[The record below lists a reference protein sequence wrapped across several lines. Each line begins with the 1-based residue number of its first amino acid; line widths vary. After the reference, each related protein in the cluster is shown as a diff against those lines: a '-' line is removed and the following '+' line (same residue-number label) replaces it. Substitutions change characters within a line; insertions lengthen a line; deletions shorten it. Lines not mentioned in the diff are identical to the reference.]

1 MAEILVPVWLVVL
14 VFLLVATAYS
24 SVGLGGGSAYIALMV
39 VFGFGSLSIP
49 VVSLTLNIIV
59 TTIGSITF
67 IRRGYLRL
75 YLLLPF
81 LISSLPMA
89 WLGGSLDVPK
99 IIFQWLLLISLL
111 VIVIRIYW
119 WSGAK
124 HRIHINRNL
133 RFIISLLSGALLGL
147 LAGILGMGGGIFL
160 VPLILLLG
168 LGTVKEAAACGAVF
182 VWLNSLIGLAS
193 RLQFNFIDMTPYF
206 PLIIAVIAGA
216 VAGSFMGASRLSAS
230 VMEKVLGGVV
240 IVAVFFL
247 GKSMAYG

>member
-1 MAEILVPVWLVVL
+1 MVDDHREGGGLARQELVDLLVHVLGRHGHHDDLDLVL

-133 RFIISLLSGALLGL
+133 RFIISLLSKL
-147 LAGILGMGGGIFL
+147 
-160 VPLILLLG
+160 
-168 LGTVKEAAACGAVF
+168 K
-182 VWLNSLIGLAS
+182 
-193 RLQFNFIDMTPYF
+193 
-206 PLIIAVIAGA
+206 
-216 VAGSFMGASRLSAS
+216 
-230 VMEKVLGGVV
+230 
-240 IVAVFFL
+240 
-247 GKSMAYG
+247 